1 MTNGNE
7 EDVTSQPS
15 TLIIKVNPSLESED
29 ETNLYSEELEKI
41 TYNLRTE
48 LSELNIIEKVDLVT
62 EGQAPEGT
70 RSGDVVAWG
79 SLLVTLASAGS
90 TVLPSLVNVIQSW
103 SKRNDN
109 KRITLQIGGD
119 SSLTR

>member
-29 ETNLYSEELEKI
+29 ETNLYSEELRKI

-48 LSELNIIEKVDLVT
+48 LSELNIIEKVIFVT
-62 EGQAPEGT
+62 KGQARKGL
-70 RSGDVVAWG
+70 G
-79 SLLVTLASAGS
+79 LAMLFPG
-90 TVLPSLVNVIQSW
+90 VLF
-103 SKRNDN
+103 
-109 KRITLQIGGD
+109 
-119 SSLTR
+119 